1 MDSRP
6 ERSPFAAFVIRYGT
20 ALLLVAAALGMTMLI
35 WIFVK
40 SLASPLFL
48 VAILIVAW
56 KDGLRP
62 GILATLLSG
71 ICIDYF
77 FIIPEYQLSGALDDV
92 MRLSVFVAEGG
103 FLCWLVT
110 SRTNA
115 SKEISESR
123 EQLRALSLRQQ
134 LLREDERKR
143 IALEIHDELGQ
154 NLTGLKMEMHLLN
167 KKVRREGE
175 IIDTDKISHEMDDL
189 MSLVDHTI
197 LNVRRIATELR
208 PPILDDLG
216 VVAAIEWQ
224 THEFQRRTG
233 ITCVLSMNVESI
245 DVGAESATAVFRIFQ
260 ESLTNITRHAE
271 ANTINVILN
280 KLGNKLILRIEDD
293 GIGIQFDNIDS
304 NNSLGL
310 LGMHE
315 RARLIGGELQI
326 FNGDENGTVVLLT
339 ASMA

>member
-35 WIFVK
+35 WLFVK

-48 VAILIVAW
+48 VAIVIVAW
-56 KDGLRP
+56 KHGLRP

-71 ICIDYF
+71 ISIDYF
-77 FIIPEYQLSGALDDV
+77 FIAPEYQLSGALDDM
-92 MRLSVFVAEGG
+92 MRLIVFVAEGG

-115 SKEISESR
+115 SKEIRESR

-134 LLREDERKR
+134 NLREEERKR

-154 NLTGLKMEMHLLN
+154 NLTGLKMDMHLLN
-167 KKVRREGE
+167 QQIKTSGLECDSDETSSKM
-175 IIDTDKISHEMDDL
+175 TDL
-189 MSLVDHTI
+189 MALVDQTI

-216 VVAAIEWQ
+216 LVAAIEWQ
-224 THEFQRRTG
+224 TQEFQRRSG
-233 ITCVLSMNVESI
+233 ITCVLSTNVESVEL
-245 DVGAESATAVFRIFQ
+245 DTEFSTAVFRIFQ
-260 ESLTNITRHAE
+260 EALTNITRHAE
-271 ANTINVILN
+271 AHTINVELKTQDN
-280 KLGNKLILRIEDD
+280 TLTLRVEDD
-293 GIGIQFDNIDS
+293 GKGIEAKTLDNIS
-304 NNSLGL
+304 SLGL

-315 RARLIGGELQI
+315 RARLIGGQLQI
-326 FNGDENGTVVLLT
+326 FNGDENGTIVLLT
-339 ASMA
+339 ASIP